1 MPAHP
6 CKVIMEGMRREAAGH
21 EGRVVDADD
30 GVEQYL
36 FKSSVEIRLQNL
48 GTRKKLSIGDHIW
61 LKE

>member
-1 MPAHP
+1 
-6 CKVIMEGMRREAAGH
+6 MEGMRREAAGH